1 MKIVLAGSPQ
11 ISVDAFR
18 KVMEN
23 FEVIAVVTQP
33 DRPRGR
39 GMQVS
44 ETPVAALAR
53 EFNIKTFKAE
63 KIGDIYED
71 LEKLN
76 FDLFLTFAYGQYI
89 PKRILEL
96 GTMKPMNIHGSL
108 LPKYRGAAPIHYA
121 ILNGDEEIGITYIEM
136 GEEMDAGAMYMKVSK
151 PIDENTTT
159 GQGFEIVSQ
168 LAAET
173 VVDFLNKLKDGK
185 LEPEEQHNDF
195 TLSPKISKAE
205 CLIEKTFSTEEAIR
219 RVNAFNPFPGA
230 YMFING
236 ERVKIFKLVR
246 EPKKGALNIEFK
258 DGKLFAVR
266 FQHEGKKKVI
276 LQ

>member
-1 MKIVLAGSPQ
+1 MKIVLAGSPK
-11 ISVDAFR
+11 ISVEAFR

-44 ETPVAALAR
+44 ETPVATLAR
-53 EFNIKTFKAE
+53 EFNIKTFKPE
-63 KIGDIYED
+63 KIGDIYDE
-71 LEKLN
+71 LKKLN
-76 FDLFLTFAYGQYI
+76 YDLLLTFAYGQYI

-136 GEEMDAGAMYMKVSK
+136 GEEMDAGAMYMKASRK
-151 PIDENTTT
+151 IDENTTT

-168 LAAET
+168 LASET
-173 VVDFLNKLKDGK
+173 VIEFLNKLKEGK
-185 LEPEEQHNDF
+185 IEPEQQHNDF

-205 CLIEKTFSTEEAIR
+205 CLIEKGFLTKEAIR

-230 YMFING
+230 YMFID
-236 ERVKIFKLVR
+236 EQRVKIFKLVKQ
-246 EPKKGALNIEFK
+246 PKKRALCIEFK
-258 DGKLFAVR
+258 DGKLYATS
-266 FQHEGKKKVI
+266 FQYEGKKKVV